1 MKQKKNYYP
10 LGSIMILEAN
20 KNEYQIQ
27 IFENKYSESYICQD
41 VPPPIE
47 QLLQETKGDVEV
59 LLLSDIFDVES
70 LSYKIRNLEPHTL
83 IRLQNNLLDGVL
95 PFLATKSWE
104 IGNSIMIQSQYD
116 ANESSLLISASFLN
130 DLPVVLI
137 RIEKKK
143 EEIVF

>member
-1 MKQKKNYYP
+1 MKEKKKYYP

-20 KNEYQIQ
+20 ENEYQIQ
-27 IFENKYSESYICQD
+27 IFENKYSERYICQD

-59 LLLSDIFDVES
+59 SISSDVFDEES
-70 LSYKIRNLEPHTL
+70 LNYKIRNMEPHTL

-95 PFLATKSWE
+95 PFLATQSWKT
-104 IGNSIMIQSQYD
+104 GNTIMIQSQYD
-116 ANESSLLISASFLN
+116 ANEPSLLISAGFLD
-130 DLPVVLI
+130 DLPVVLMQI
-137 RIEKKK
+137 KKKK